1 MPKKKKAE
9 RASSDIDI
17 GNERPS
23 NLTLGDYITFSIPN
37 SSVSSA
43 TVQQP
48 ISASN
53 FLEEAPVYSAAAQK
67 NRQETARFSSLE
79 NSKTDYF
86 ICRTKKGGIP
96 VKVENRASGKKVTLI
111 ENVKGDAKLFLQD
124 LKIRFGTGGV
134 VKDGVIELQG
144 DFKVKLSKYIND
156 NKQELLK
163 PYGSV
168 R

>member
-1 MPKKKKAE
+1 M
-9 RASSDIDI
+9 
-17 GNERPS
+17 
-23 NLTLGDYITFSIPN
+23 
-37 SSVSSA
+37 
-43 TVQQP
+43 
-48 ISASN
+48 
-53 FLEEAPVYSAAAQK
+53 
-67 NRQETARFSSLE
+67 
-79 NSKTDYF
+79 
-86 ICRTKKGGIP
+86 
-96 VKVENRASGKKVTLI
+96 TLI
-111 ENVKGDAKLFLQD
+111 ENIKGDAKLFLQD